1 MIGLIDGNNFFCS
14 CERIFD
20 PSLENKPVAVLSNND
35 SCAISRSA
43 EFKALN
49 IPMGTPYHELEPLI
63 RRYGLVLKSSN
74 YALYGDISRRMVAI
88 LHDFSPEVEQYSI
101 D

>member
-20 PSLENKPVAVLSNND
+20 PSLENRPVAVLSYND
-35 SCAISRSA
+35 SCAISCSA

-49 IPMGTPYHELEPLI
+49 IPMGTAD
-63 RRYGLVLKSSN
+63 SQ
-74 YALYGDISRRMVAI
+74 I
-88 LHDFSPEVEQYSI
+88 LPDSQIQQLRFVW
-101 D
+101 